1 MFEVQTYTLCDGY
14 VNTWLDGN
22 DNPIQYSTRKQALS
36 DLRDYF
42 ADCQGA
48 VDDGEILDFENDL
61 IIVRIES

>member
-1 MFEVQTYTLCDGY
+1 MYEVQTYTFCDGY
-14 VNTWLDGN
+14 VNTWLNAD
-22 DNPIQYSTRKQALS
+22 DTPRQYATRKQAKA

-61 IIVRIES
+61 IIVRVEL